1 MESMQGNTEDHLHA
15 AQPTNE
21 KDDLDEID
29 QSAPWLS
36 FVRCIISLAMKFC
49 DRQGTSRERNNLHDH
64 LHAAQPTNEED
75 EGDIVGP
82 FPSDNFTSNICRPIP
97 ESAHIPSFVR
107 CALQGI
113 IINLQRGDMMT
124 SQSVPGQKKV
134 VVRPRTS
141 IVQTNAIDHRSQ
153 VRMEGDEE
161 IAEEEAVCKFCF
173 DTLKEENILKTECGC
188 KNALVH
194 EECAANQIRVRDN
207 NTCDYCGQEVW
218 SFPVTMLRGLGS
230 AQRMDTQETKK
241 KSWISRLI
249 RKSK

>member
-15 AQPTNE
+15 AQTTNE
-21 KDDLDEID
+21 KDELDEID
-29 QSAPWLS
+29 QSAPWQS
-36 FVRCIISLAMKFC
+36 FVRCIISLAMIFC
-49 DRQGTSRERNNLHDH
+49 DRQGTSRERNNLRDH
-64 LHAAQPTNEED
+64 LHAAQTTDEEGIISLAKETMNICSPTN
-75 EGDIVGP
+75 
-82 FPSDNFTSNICRPIP
+82 
-97 ESAHIPSFVR
+97 SAAHAPSFVR
-107 CALQGI
+107 GDIQGI
-113 IINLQRGDMMT
+113 IINLQRGGMMT